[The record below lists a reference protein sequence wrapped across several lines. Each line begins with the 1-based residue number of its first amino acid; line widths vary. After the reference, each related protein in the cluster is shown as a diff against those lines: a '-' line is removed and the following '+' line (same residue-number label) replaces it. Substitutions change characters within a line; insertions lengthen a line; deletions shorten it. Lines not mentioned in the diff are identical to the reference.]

1 MNAIYQQHSSTA
13 DKSQRWKRLQSL
25 LAQLRKAANHP
36 YLFPGAERDFA
47 APTAGAASAGAGG
60 VPITDEGIVTAS
72 GKMMILDRLLA
83 KLHARGHRVV
93 LFSQFT
99 RTLDM

>member
-1 MNAIYQQHSSTA
+1 MEYFLLLIFHT
-13 DKSQRWKRLQSL
+13 DKSQFWKRLQSL

-36 YLFPGAERDFA
+36 YLF
-47 APTAGAASAGAGG
+47 SG
-60 VPITDEGIVTAS
+60 VESKTTEDSGTTEEIVTAS
-72 GKMMILDRLLA
+72 GKMVILDRLLH

-99 RTLDM
+99 KTLDM